1 MAFESVDVTS
11 LRNSI
16 NSCKASL
23 NHSASQN
30 LITSLS
36 SSIWQAGAKQ
46 VLINALDKLNNE
58 RYKKLED
65 TLDTYLTI
73 ADKIQNYKNL
83 EQQNRNLRNE
93 ISSLQGRLWYTEYY
107 TEYYTDYLGRTYS
120 EEHSRRVKDYGVE
133 NQINNNYS
141 RINSNN
147 NTMERLKNEVSN
159 LI

>member
-36 SSIWQAGAKQ
+36 SNIWQAGAKQ
-46 VLINALDKLNNE
+46 VLINALTKLNEE

-65 TLDTYLTI
+65 TLDTYLVIT
-73 ADKIQNYKNL
+73 DKIQAYKNL
-83 EQQNRNLRNE
+83 EQQNRNLRSE

-107 TEYYTDYLGRTYS
+107 TEYHTDYLGRTYS

>member
-1 MAFESVDVTS
+1 MAFENVNVTS
-11 LRNSI
+11 LKNSI
-16 NSCKASL
+16 NNCKSSL
-23 NHSASQN
+23 NHNASQSLITTLSQNVWQADAKQN
-30 LITSLS
+30 LIDALTT
-36 SSIWQAGAKQ
+36 
-46 VLINALDKLNNE
+46 INEE

-83 EQQNRNLRNE
+83 EQENRNLYNE

-107 TEYYTDYLGRTYS
+107 TEYYTDQYGYTHS

-133 NQINNNYS
+133 NQINNNYN

-147 NTMERLKNEVSN
+147 SNMERLKNEVSN